1 MSGKRLQGAKFA
13 ENVQTTQYTV
23 PLNTATIIDGVQVA
37 NNSGAAAT
45 ITINV
50 VTSGGAVAASNVL
63 QPTTSVA
70 AGTKVTMLAGTWM
83 SAGDF
88 ISTLAGTASAL
99 VIHIGGREFP

>member
-1 MSGKRLQGAKFA
+1 MSGKTLREAKYA
-13 ENVQTTQYTV
+13 ENSQTTQYTV
-23 PLNTATIIDGVQVA
+23 PLNTSTIIDGIQVA
-37 NNSGAAAT
+37 NNTGAAAT
-45 ITINV
+45 MTINV
-50 VTSGGAVAASNVL
+50 VPSGSAAAATNVV

-83 SAGDF
+83 NAGDF